1 MKSHLLYVVCAVV
14 LIGSLGVPLAVA
26 ADQGRIAYMAIPG
39 LNEDIYVMNADGTSP
54 TRLTVNEQFDSWP
67 SWSPDGSRVAYV
79 HEPVDSAAGN
89 TMEIYVMNADG
100 SNPTRLT
107 VNNAIDYMPSWSPD
121 GSRIAFISNRAY
133 EAAGYDYSSP
143 CDIYVMKA
151 DGTNPTRLTTNG
163 VDSRIAWSP
172 DGSRIAYSD
181 GGIWVMKA
189 DGTNPTR
196 LVVGEQPAWSP
207 DGTRIAFT
215 AWQNSADRI
224 LVMKADGTNPTFLV
238 DGSQPTWSPDSARIA
253 FVGGSDIYR
262 INTDGTG
269 KIGLTTSHTYG
280 NVKDAPAWWGPTAS
294 GTITP
299 KTPAEATLDLRS
311 RVASLGLP
319 KAVRIGLTDK
329 LDVAVGALNK
339 NNKKMAINNLNVFIS
354 LVMAQKGR
362 ALTATQTN
370 ALVAEAQKIIKSI

>member
-1 MKSHLLYVVCAVV
+1 MKSHLFYVVCAVV

-39 LNEDIYVMNADGTSP
+39 LNEDIFVMNADGTSP
-54 TRLTVNEQFDSWP
+54 IRLTVNDQFDSWP

-79 HEPVDSAAGN
+79 HETVDSAAGN

-151 DGTNPTRLTTNG
+151 DGTKPTRLTTHG

-189 DGTNPTR
+189 DGTNPTF
-196 LVVGEQPAWSP
+196 LVDGSQPAWSP

-215 AWQNSADRI
+215 SWQNGADRI
-224 LVMKADGTNPTFLV
+224 MMMKADGTGSTSLV
-238 DGSQPTWSPDSARIA
+238 DGSYPAWSPDSAGIA
-253 FVGGSDIYR
+253 FVRGGDIYR
-262 INTDGTG
+262 IHTDGTG
-269 KIGLTTSHTYG
+269 EIGLTTSHTYG
-280 NVKDAPAWWGPTAS
+280 NVKEAPAWWGPASS
-294 GTITP
+294 GTITTR
-299 KTPAEATLDLRS
+299 TPVEATLDLRAH
-311 RVASLGLP
+311 VLSLGLP
-319 KAVRIGLTDK
+319 TATRAGLVDK
-329 LDVAVGALNK
+329 LNAAVGALNK
-339 NNKKMAINNLNVFIS
+339 DNKKTAINNLNAFIS
-354 LVMAQKGR
+354 LVKAQKGK
-362 ALTATQTN
+362 ALLAAQTN
-370 ALVAEAQKIIKSI
+370 ALIAEAQKIIKSI

>member
-1 MKSHLLYVVCAVV
+1 MKSHLFYVVCAVV
-14 LIGSLGVPLAVA
+14 LIGSLGVPPAVA
-26 ADQGRIAYMAIPG
+26 ADQGSIAYMAIPG
-39 LNEDIYVMNADGTSP
+39 LNEDIYVMNADGTGP

-67 SWSPDGSRVAYV
+67 SWSPDGSRVVYV

-89 TMEIYVMNADG
+89 SMEIYVMNADV

-143 CDIYVMKA
+143 CDIYVMNA
-151 DGTNPTRLTTNG
+151 DGTNPTRLTTHG
-163 VDSRIAWSP
+163 VSSRLSWSP

-189 DGTNPTR
+189 DGTSPTF
-196 LVVGEQPAWSP
+196 LVDGSQPAWSP

-215 AWQNSADRI
+215 VWQTSADRV
-224 LVMKADGTNPTFLV
+224 LMMKADGTNPTFLV
-238 DGSQPTWSPDSARIA
+238 DGSYPAWSPNSGMVA
-253 FVGGSDIYR
+253 FVRGDDIYR

-269 KIGLTTSHTYG
+269 EIGLTTSHTYG
-280 NVKDAPAWWGPTAS
+280 NVKDAPAWGGPDTS

-299 KTPAEATLDLRS
+299 RTPAEATWDLRAQVS
-311 RVASLGLP
+311 SLGLP
-319 KAVRIGLTDK
+319 TAVRTGLTDK
-329 LDVAVGALNK
+329 MDATVGALNK
-339 NNKKMAINNLNVFIS
+339 DSKKTAINNLNAFIN
-354 LVMAQKGR
+354 LAKAQRGKG
-362 ALTATQTN
+362 LTAAQTN
-370 ALVAEAQKIIKSI
+370 ALIAEAQKIITSI